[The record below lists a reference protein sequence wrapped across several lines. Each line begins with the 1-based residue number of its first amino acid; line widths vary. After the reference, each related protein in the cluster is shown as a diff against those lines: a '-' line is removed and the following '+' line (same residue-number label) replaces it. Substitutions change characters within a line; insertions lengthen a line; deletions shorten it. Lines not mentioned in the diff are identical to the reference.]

1 MNIII
6 IVTNNN
12 YCKKIK
18 KNAQYL
24 KSLEKRIKS
33 QNKSMISIL
42 ILKKNTSYRNTLLF
56 SKSLS
61 NEMDINKIIDKKKKN

>member
-33 QNKSMISIL
+33 QNKSMI
-42 ILKKNTSYRNTLLF
+42 
-56 SKSLS
+56 
-61 NEMDINKIIDKKKKN
+61 

>member
-6 IVTNNN
+6 IVTNKK
-12 YCKKIK
+12 YYKKIK

-33 QNKSMISIL
+33 QNKSMI
-42 ILKKNTSYRNTLLF
+42 
-56 SKSLS
+56 
-61 NEMDINKIIDKKKKN
+61 

>member
-18 KNAQYL
+18 KNEQYL
-24 KSLEKRIKS
+24 KSLRKRIKS
-33 QNKSMISIL
+33 QNKSMI
-42 ILKKNTSYRNTLLF
+42 
-56 SKSLS
+56 
-61 NEMDINKIIDKKKKN
+61 